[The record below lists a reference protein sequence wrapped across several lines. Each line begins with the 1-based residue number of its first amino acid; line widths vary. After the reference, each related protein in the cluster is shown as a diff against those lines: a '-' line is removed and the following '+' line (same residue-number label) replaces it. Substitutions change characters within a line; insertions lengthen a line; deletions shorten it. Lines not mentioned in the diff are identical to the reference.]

1 MSKQNIAALV
11 AALLCSLLLTGI
23 VLANG
28 TTAIDWQ
35 VIGSGGRHTE
45 VGIYSLDN
53 TIGQA
58 VVGTFTDTDTELCSG
73 FWCSTSVEN
82 NIYLPLVTRN
92 D

>member
-28 TTAIDWQ
+28 IPAVDWH
-35 VIGSGGRHTE
+35 VIGGGGRHTE
-45 VGIYSLDN
+45 VGIYTLDD

-58 VVGTFTDTDTELCSG
+58 VVGTTTDTGSELCAG
-73 FWCSTSVEN
+73 FWCRTAVEDK
-82 NIYLPLVTRN
+82 IYLPLVLRN

>member
-23 VLANG
+23 VLANA
-28 TTAIDWQ
+28 TPAIDWQ
-35 VIGSGGRHTE
+35 IIGSGGRHTE
-45 VGIYSLDN
+45 VGIYALDY

-58 VVGTFTDTDTELCSG
+58 VVGTAIDTGSEICSG
-73 FWCSTSVEN
+73 FWCRAEVEGK
-82 NIYLPLVTRN
+82 IYLPLVVQN